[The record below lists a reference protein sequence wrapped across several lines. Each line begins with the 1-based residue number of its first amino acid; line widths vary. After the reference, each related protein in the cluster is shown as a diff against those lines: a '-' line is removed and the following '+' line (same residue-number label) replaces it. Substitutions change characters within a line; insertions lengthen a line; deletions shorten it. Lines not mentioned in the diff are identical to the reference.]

1 MSANLNCLLAIV
13 IVLSLWMF
21 LDNEAVAQNM
31 YKSLDP
37 NGKIIY
43 SNFPPA
49 DARVEK
55 TLTITNLPS
64 SKVPTVTDPKHLQGS
79 TTVKAP
85 IDGVILYQAD
95 WCGYC
100 RKAKAYLAS
109 KGITYQAIDI
119 DSDFGKD
126 AFAQVGNG
134 QGIPLLFAGGHRV
147 QGFSVAA
154 YDEIFGYK

>member
-1 MSANLNCLLAIV
+1 
-13 IVLSLWMF
+13 MF
-21 LDNEAVAQNM
+21 LDREALAQNM
-31 YKSLDP
+31 YKSVDSH
-37 NGKIIY
+37 GKVIY

-49 DARVEK
+49 NARVDK
-55 TLTITNLPS
+55 TLNFTNLPS
-64 SKVPTVTDPKHLQGS
+64 SKIPAAPDPKHLRDS
-79 TTVKAP
+79 PTVKAP
-85 IDGVILYQAD
+85 IAGVILYQAD

-119 DSDFGKD
+119 DSDYGRD

-134 QGIPLLFAGGHRV
+134 QGIPLLFAEGHRV
-147 QGFSVAA
+147 QGFSDAA